1 MTYQA
6 GRHFLQVPGP
16 TNIPDRILHAIA
28 QPVLDHRGPA
38 WARLQAEIFE
48 RIRPVFKTRQPV
60 MIFPASGSG
69 GWESALVNTLSP
81 GDQVLTFDTGQFA
94 VLWGNMAHKLGL
106 DVQMLATDWRR
117 APSPEAVEAVLTAD
131 KAHKI
136 KAILLVHNET
146 SNGVM
151 SRVAEIRKAI
161 DRAGHPALLMLDT
174 ISSLGSADMRMDEW
188 GVDVVVGGSQK
199 GLMLPTGLAFV
210 AASEK
215 ARALSKTAKLP
226 RAFWDWE
233 PMLAAAEGKGN
244 LPYTPACNLFFGL
257 KEALDMIDE
266 EGLEAIFAR
275 HARRAQRIQPVGDR
289 RVRAGRLL
297 GRRLAQGYPGAL
309 QHVARRRARQAGG
322 QGVPYRPSRGLQRP
336 DAGRHAER
344 RGNGSRPRQGAA
356 SHRRRAGGAE
366 LSVGRR
372 GAPRGG
378 LGPRHQPGDPQDADD
393 RQPEH
398 QDHGKLERPEVVA
411 GRIDRRADQD
421 ENQVRPREQQR
432 GGGEPAPHA
441 VPRSDRPDLHA
452 DD

>member
-1 MTYQA
+1 MTYHA

-16 TNIPDRILHAIA
+16 SNIPDRILRAIA

-38 WARLQAEIFE
+38 WAKLQAEIFE

-60 MIFPASGSG
+60 MIFPASGTG

-151 SRVAEIRKAI
+151 SRVGEIRKAV
-161 DRAGHPALLMLDT
+161 DRAQHPALLMLDT

-210 AASEK
+210 AVSEK
-215 ARALSKTAKLP
+215 ARAAAKTASLP
-226 RAFWDWE
+226 RAFWEWE
-233 PMLAAAEGKGN
+233 PMLAAAEGKGA

-257 KEALDMIDE
+257 KEALDMIEE
-266 EGLEAIFAR
+266 EGLENVFAR
-275 HARRAQRIQPVGDR
+275 HARHAEATRRA
-289 RVRAGRLL
+289 VRAWGLDTVCAEPSEYSQSVTAVFAPEGCSADGLRKAILEKFNMSL
-297 GRRLAQGYPGAL
+297 GAGLGKLADKVFRIGHLGDLNDLMLAGTLSGIEMGLAL
-309 QHVARRRARQAGG
+309 AKVPHRTGGVLAALSYLSGVEERRA
-322 QGVPYRPSRGLQRP
+322 
-336 DAGRHAER
+336 
-344 RGNGSRPRQGAA
+344 AA
-356 SHRRRAGGAE
+356 
-366 LSVGRR
+366 
-372 GAPRGG
+372 
-378 LGPRHQPGDPQDADD
+378 
-393 RQPEH
+393 
-398 QDHGKLERPEVVA
+398 
-411 GRIDRRADQD
+411 
-421 ENQVRPREQQR
+421 
-432 GGGEPAPHA
+432 
-441 VPRSDRPDLHA
+441 
-452 DD
+452 

>member
-1 MTYQA
+1 MTFRS
-6 GRHFLQVPGP
+6 GRHFLQIPGP
-16 TNIPDRILHAIA
+16 TNVPDRVLRAIDR
-28 QPVLDHRGPA
+28 PTIDHRSQEFGELGRRVLA
-38 WARLQAEIFE
+38 GLKH
-48 RIRPVFKTRQPV
+48 VFKTQHPV
-60 MIFPASGSG
+60 VIFPASGTG
-69 GWESALVNTLSP
+69 AWEAALVNTLSP

-151 SRVAEIRKAI
+151 SRVAEIRKAV

-215 ARALSKTAKLP
+215 ARAASKTAKLP

-233 PMLAAAEGKGN
+233 PMLAAAEGRGN

-257 KEALDMIDE
+257 REALDMIAE
-266 EGLEAIFAR
+266 EGLENIFAR
-275 HARRAQRIQPVGDR
+275 HARLAEATRRA
-289 RVRAGRLL
+289 VRAWGLDTVCAEPSEYSQSVTAVFAPEGCSADGLRKAILERFNMSL
-297 GRRLAQGYPGAL
+297 GAGLGKLADKVFRIGHLGDFNDLMLAGTLSGVEMGLAL
-309 QHVARRRARQAGG
+309 AKVPHRTGGVLAALSYLSGVEERRA
-322 QGVPYRPSRGLQRP
+322 
-336 DAGRHAER
+336 
-344 RGNGSRPRQGAA
+344 AA
-356 SHRRRAGGAE
+356 
-366 LSVGRR
+366 
-372 GAPRGG
+372 
-378 LGPRHQPGDPQDADD
+378 
-393 RQPEH
+393 
-398 QDHGKLERPEVVA
+398 
-411 GRIDRRADQD
+411 
-421 ENQVRPREQQR
+421 
-432 GGGEPAPHA
+432 
-441 VPRSDRPDLHA
+441 
-452 DD
+452 

>member
-16 TNIPDRILHAIA
+16 SNIPDRILRAIA

-38 WARLQAEIFE
+38 WAKLQAEVFE

-60 MIFPASGSG
+60 MIFPASGTG
-69 GWESALVNTLSP
+69 GWESALANTLSP

-117 APSPEAVEAVLTAD
+117 APSPEAIEAVLATD
-131 KAHKI
+131 KAHKV
-136 KAILLVHNET
+136 KAVLLVHNET

-151 SRVAEIRKAI
+151 SRVGEIRKAI

-188 GVDVVVGGSQK
+188 GVDVVIGGSQK

-215 ARALSKTAKLP
+215 ARAAMKTAKLP

-233 PMLAAAEGKGN
+233 PMLAAANGTGN

-257 KEALDMIDE
+257 KESLDMIEE
-266 EGLEAIFAR
+266 EGLENVFAR
-275 HARRAQRIQPVGDR
+275 HARHAEATRRA
-289 RVRAGRLL
+289 VRAWGLDTVCAEPNEYSQSVTAVFVPEGHSADGLRRTILEKFNMSL
-297 GRRLAQGYPGAL
+297 GAGLGKLADKVFRIGHLGDFNDLMLAGTLSGVEMGLSLAKVPHRTGGVLAALGYLSG
-309 QHVARRRARQAGG
+309 VEERRA
-322 QGVPYRPSRGLQRP
+322 
-336 DAGRHAER
+336 
-344 RGNGSRPRQGAA
+344 AA
-356 SHRRRAGGAE
+356 
-366 LSVGRR
+366 
-372 GAPRGG
+372 
-378 LGPRHQPGDPQDADD
+378 
-393 RQPEH
+393 
-398 QDHGKLERPEVVA
+398 
-411 GRIDRRADQD
+411 
-421 ENQVRPREQQR
+421 
-432 GGGEPAPHA
+432 
-441 VPRSDRPDLHA
+441 
-452 DD
+452 